1 MKTRSVASC
10 LAVLFVAA
18 CSSTGV
24 VALTDGDDAGTGG
37 GDASAAPDTGSALD
51 AAPDAAAV
59 PDASPPPDASDGTV
73 ATPDAADAADG
84 AVDTG
89 VDAGPPGDFPTTA
102 PPAPSALPAKV
113 ISLFSAAYTGGI
125 AGGDYSG
132 RVDSYNATCFG
143 PLGNTLVD
151 YAIVGAAHT
160 VKEYVLAPS
169 TFGIVETIGATGG
182 TANPPDSA
190 ICKGGSQSG
199 SLVIDVTG
207 MTGLH
212 VDVWSP
218 QGSKNF
224 QVLIVGADTTATIAG
239 PGAANGA
246 TPGFTYATGALKV
259 DPKGWVAIDL
269 PLSAFGPAGAPAFM
283 SRLALVK
290 LFTTDAGT
298 FFVDNLYFYK
308 N

>member
-1 MKTRSVASC
+1 MKSRTALC
-10 LAVLFVAA
+10 FAALLATA

-24 VALTDGDDAGTGG
+24 VALIDGADAGATGDDAGAA
-37 GDASAAPDTGSALD
+37 DASSANDAAPDATAAPDTGT
-51 AAPDAAAV
+51 
-59 PDASPPPDASDGTV
+59 PPDASDGAV
-73 ATPDAADAADG
+73 AQPDAADASDG
-84 AVDTG
+84 AADTG

-102 PPAPSALPAKV
+102 PPAPTVPPAKV

-143 PLGNTLVD
+143 PLGNTIAD
-151 YAIVGAAHT
+151 YGIAGANHT
-160 VKEYVLAPS
+160 VKQYVLAPS

-182 TANPPDSA
+182 TQNPPDSA
-190 ICKGGSQSG
+190 ICKGGTQSG
-199 SLVIDVTG
+199 ALVVDVTA

-218 QGSKNF
+218 LGSKNF
-224 QVLIVGADTTATIAG
+224 QVLIVGADATATIAG
-239 PGAANGA
+239 PGGAAGS

-259 DPKGWVAIDL
+259 DAKTWVSIDL
-269 PLSAFGPAGAPAFM
+269 PLSAFGPGGAPAFM

-290 LFTTDAGT
+290 LFTTEAGT